1 MDGDLL
7 LCLSRHW
14 GFRARSY
21 PPRRYSCHRRST
33 PKRQNTGEFEGGH
46 ELFHAYCAPCHG
58 VTARGDGPLASE
70 LKKAPADLTRIA
82 ARRGGVFP
90 EHEIHEI
97 IDGRRRMRGHS
108 MPEWGRVFGRA
119 LPEQSEEMIRARMLE
134 MVEYLKSI
142 QEK

>member
-1 MDGDLL
+1 M
-7 LCLSRHW
+7 
-14 GFRARSY
+14 
-21 PPRRYSCHRRST
+21 
-33 PKRQNTGEFEGGH
+33 
-46 ELFHAYCAPCHG
+46 
-58 VTARGDGPLASE
+58 TARGDGPLAPE

-108 MPEWGRVFGRA
+108 MPEWGRVFGRV
-119 LPEQSEEMIRARMLE
+119 LPDQSEEMSRARMLE